1 MVAFITCIRRLSQ
14 FDDITLFACIS
25 NFMRYYLGTCE
36 YKWTHKNQ
44 AMEQIWIRR
53 ELGDDLYLMVEEN
66 NWEWVLLRSESQ
78 TLPSDIYCRCDIYA
92 EIPDSNQATLFALKF
107 SNVKKV
113 ERV

>member
-92 EIPDSNQATLFALKF
+92 EIPDSKQATLFALKF
-107 SNVKKV
+107 SNVKKQ
-113 ERV
+113 RT